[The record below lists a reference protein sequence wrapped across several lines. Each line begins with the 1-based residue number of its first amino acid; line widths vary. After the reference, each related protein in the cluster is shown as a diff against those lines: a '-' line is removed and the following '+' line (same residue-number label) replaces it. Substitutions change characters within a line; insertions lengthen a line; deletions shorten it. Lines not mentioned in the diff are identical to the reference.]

1 MSAAGFSASSFSAAA
16 AKPAAA
22 EVLRLLSQRACDSL
36 DRMMLSGLRQSLV
49 PGDAGA
55 VIETV
60 DAVPPGAATHMAVL
74 SIASFPFRLN
84 TALHFARTEALLAW
98 AARRAGMEEGAEP
111 IGEQQFIDVI
121 CEVGNLCCGSINRDL
136 GEFQSFLGLST
147 PQILD
152 VRCLPHFV
160 RDGAEHL
167 RHFRVQVQ
175 PDLTLYAS
183 LCARAY
189 LPQDFHWSGPP
200 AEAAVES
207 GELEMF

>member
-1 MSAAGFSASSFSAAA
+1 MSAAASPYASPTA
-16 AKPAAA
+16 PAGSP
-22 EVLRLLSQRACDSL
+22 VLRLLSQRACDSL
-36 DRMMLSGLRQSLV
+36 DRMMISGLRQGLV
-49 PGDAGA
+49 NGDAGA
-55 VIETV
+55 CIETV

-84 TALHFARTEALLAW
+84 TALHFSRSEALLEW
-98 AARRAGMEEGAEP
+98 AARRAGLDEGAGP
-111 IGEQQFIDVI
+111 ISEQQFIDVI

-152 VRCLPHFV
+152 ARCLPHFV

-175 PDLTLYAS
+175 PGLVLYAS

-200 AEAAVES
+200 ADAAVES